1 LADRPRWLPRPF
13 EILTLGAALIALGTL
28 RARGIPLGW
37 SSLQYMAT
45 ALLGRLPGL
54 IVLGLGLHL
63 LVALVRRRSP
73 LPWLRQLG
81 EPASLALWLRLWLAL
96 LATTWTYSWLKVS
109 IPLLRPVVHDGAL
122 WALDRALHLGIS
134 PSVLAAE
141 LVRGTPLAGP
151 LDLWYALWLSSVL
164 GLQSYVFLFGDAV
177 RRRHFAL
184 ACAALWL
191 AGVAVY
197 LLLPAVGP
205 CFFRREAFAGILDE
219 MPRAAAI
226 QERLW
231 GHYLQVVAARSGQ
244 PLQLRPFLA
253 VAAFPSLHV
262 GAHFLFA
269 LWAKRW
275 LRALYVPFLVATG
288 LTFLGSLAT
297 GWHYAVDGYAG
308 MLLAWLA
315 VRLADC
321 FEPVEER
328 PDGDQEPAEG
338 GLDAGRDAAL
348 EPGAEA
354 ARSDRSGDRSPRGPH
369 PGVRPRP

>member
-1 LADRPRWLPRPF
+1 MAPRPRWLPRPF
-13 EILTLGAALIALGTL
+13 ELLTFGAALVALVVL

-37 SSLQYMAT
+37 NSVEYMAA

-54 IVLGLGLHL
+54 VALGLGLHL
-63 LVALVRRRSP
+63 LVALARRRSP

-109 IPLLRPVVHDGAL
+109 IPLLRAGVHDAAL
-122 WALDRALHLGIS
+122 AAFDRAVHFGLS
-134 PSVLAAE
+134 PSVFAAE
-141 LVRGTPLAGP
+141 LVAGTPLAGP

-205 CFFRREAFAGILDE
+205 CFFRREAFAEILGE

-231 GHYLQVVAARSGQ
+231 EHYLQVVAARGGQ

-315 VRLADC
+315 VRLAD
-321 FEPVEER
+321 R
-328 PDGDQEPAEG
+328 LEPAGERRDGEREPPEG
-338 GLDAGRDAAL
+338 APSAGRDAAL

-354 ARSDRSGDRSPRGPH
+354 ATTDRGGDRSPRDPH
-369 PGVRPRP
+369 AGERPRP